1 MQSFGATDVD
11 RQLLGSSVEADVHEE
26 REQEEKH
33 AALNTIHTSNS
44 NLSLHMAERFYHL
57 VVRQSGQVSG
67 VLEQVGE
74 DALVLLA
81 VDLPSLQ
88 LEL

>member
-44 NLSLHMAERFYHL
+44 NLPLHM
-57 VVRQSGQVSG
+57 QQ
-67 VLEQVGE
+67 
-74 DALVLLA
+74 DAFTTLWSDSPVK
-81 VDLPSLQ
+81 
-88 LEL
+88 